1 MTGGDEVPQEITAAG
16 NVGVVVIF
24 GRCGDGSGGRKA
36 GEEVRDSEEV
46 ARGGV
51 DSAPEDS
58 LLEPT
63 VAIEFGDIEI
73 SEDAAVAGLNGV
85 DDRDEFSERGWGS
98 KD

>member
-1 MTGGDEVPQEITAAG
+1 MVAT
-16 NVGVVVIF
+16 F
-24 GRCGDGSGGRKA
+24 RRCGDGSGGRKA

-51 DSAPEDS
+51 GGALKDS
-58 LLEPT
+58 LSELT

-73 SEDAAVAGLNGV
+73 SEDVALAGLNGV
-85 DDRDEFSERGWGS
+85 DDRDGFSERGWGS